1 MEGMTAMHLAP
12 LITLSGIALSGVPI
26 TSSST
31 LAEASIRLA
40 MSDCSL
46 SSADQITPTR
56 SEQKPSTPR
65 PLEAGEASSL
75 IFVLFRA
82 RREHLLFECHVNVS
96 RHPTA
101 FYPLEAVQNRRS
113 FRTSQAR
120 KQCMVR
126 GQAATVF
133 TLLWVFRA
141 QNKLQSLLDTT
152 PPKRVPV
159 LWDGSAPAPSSRSSL
174 LQQSWSA
181 NTARARFV
189 GPAASIRI
197 TRRKFREEEN
207 YALLGAS
214 LLGRCVDCRSPWFY
228 WSCRG
233 IGRYRQDTVHHF
245 SRAVPHFACHAL
257 CKGNH
262 STLSP
267 KVAGK
272 GLLGI
277 GGP

>member
-1 MEGMTAMHLAP
+1 MEGMTAMHFAP

-46 SSADQITPTR
+46 SSADQLTPTR
-56 SEQKPSTPR
+56 SEQRPSTTR
-65 PLEAGEASSL
+65 HLEAGEASSL

-113 FRTSQAR
+113 FRTSEPR
-120 KQCMVR
+120 KPCMERVE
-126 GQAATVF
+126 GATVF
-133 TLLWVFRA
+133 TLLWVFRG

-159 LWDGSAPAPSSRSSL
+159 LWDGPAPAPSKRGL
-174 LQQSWSA
+174 YRTTNLQIPLSMDGVL
-181 NTARARFV
+181 R
-189 GPAASIRI
+189 
-197 TRRKFREEEN
+197 
-207 YALLGAS
+207 LGA
-214 LLGRCVDCRSPWFY
+214 LFWPGKFPKE
-228 WSCRG
+228 
-233 IGRYRQDTVHHF
+233 
-245 SRAVPHFACHAL
+245 AKHA
-257 CKGNH
+257 
-262 STLSP
+262 
-267 KVAGK
+267 
-272 GLLGI
+272 LLGI
-277 GGP
+277 GVPGHRAHCRSFGLYGSSGRFCRDCEGTLHHLPRALSGLSRDALG